1 MTLNVKHLKIVITHT
16 SSKRLGYTF
25 DILVTEGCSLKT
37 IQASKQVATTALSP
51 ADDESLS

>member
-1 MTLNVKHLKIVITHT
+1 MTLNIKHLKIVITHT